1 MGVHPHRRS
10 ATKAF
15 IPQNVI
21 RGPTGG
27 TLRDCQ
33 HCFFA
38 QYNLGLDS
46 LQHLCRCACVQ
57 DAYDLEQFEQH
68 RFEHDH
74 FSKNRMVIRPEG
86 EYLWHN
92 R

>member
-1 MGVHPHRRS
+1 MPRWKSRPRF
-10 ATKAF
+10 F
-15 IPQNVI
+15 ISHDVI

-27 TLRDCQ
+27 KLRDCQ

-57 DAYDLEQFEQH
+57 DAYDLEQFQQQ

-74 FSKNRMVIRPEG
+74 FSKNRMVIRPENHQ
-86 EYLWHN
+86 LWHN
-92 R
+92 Y